1 MRIATPRALR
11 FHRAMR
17 LLLLLCALAVPSF
30 AAAPPALEAALASF
44 RTDGPRGW
52 SFTQTTAGDGHSRV
66 ERYDATQPEFNR
78 WTLLRQD
85 DRAPTAD
92 ELADYREKLS
102 RRSRGGTAPR
112 VTDQLDLGTIETLAD
127 DAERATFRCRLK
139 PGEAGDE
146 TARYLRATLVLHKP
160 THTIESFE
168 IAAAAPFSPTFG
180 VKIAEM
186 RTRMTYS
193 LPDAGRPSLL
203 LQSSTRLRGR
213 AFLVKSLDADLLVT
227 FTDYEKASRK

>member
-1 MRIATPRALR
+1 
-11 FHRAMR
+11 MR
-17 LLLLLCALAVPSF
+17 LLLLLCALAVSSF
-30 AAAPPALEAALASF
+30 AAAPPALETALAAF

-52 SFTQTTAGDGHSRV
+52 SFTQTTAGDGHRRV
-66 ERYDATQPEFNR
+66 ERYDAAQPEFNR
-78 WTLLRQD
+78 WTLLQED
-85 DRAPTAD
+85 GHAATPD
-92 ELADYREKLS
+92 ELADYRDKLS

-112 VTDQLDLGTIETLAD
+112 VTDQLDLATLETVAD
-127 DAERATFRCRLK
+127 DAEHTTYRCRLK
-139 PGEAGDE
+139 PGEPGDE

-168 IAAAAPFSPTFG
+168 IAATEPFSPTFG

-193 LPDAGRPSLL
+193 LPEAGRPSLL

-213 AFLVKSLDADLLVT
+213 AFLLKSLDADLLVT
-227 FTDYEKASRK
+227 FTNYEKAVRK